1 MSKKITSAQINDA
14 TQTRFVPGSEKKP
27 DMLTRQEASKEL
39 KKRGYKEDDE
49 PGIWLSPKGNR
60 LAWFIALQRENIKFD
75 SKTWG
80 ADITR
85 LKNELKEKKRLEK
98 LKNGKISK

>member
-1 MSKKITSAQINDA
+1 MSKEITSAQINDA
-14 TQTRFVPGSEKKP
+14 TQTRFVPGPEKKP
-27 DMLTRQEASKEL
+27 DMLTRQEASKKL
-39 KKRGYKEDDE
+39 KKRGYKKDDE
-49 PGIWLSPKGNR
+49 PGIWISPKGNR

-80 ADITR
+80 ADIAK
-85 LKNELKEKKRLEK
+85 LKNKLKEKKRLEK

>member
-39 KKRGYKEDDE
+39 KKRGFEH
-49 PGIWLSPKGNR
+49 L
-60 LAWFIALQRENIKFD
+60 IK
-75 SKTWG
+75 
-80 ADITR
+80 
-85 LKNELKEKKRLEK
+85 KEKLWVKNFWPELYKK
-98 LKNGKISK
+98 LN